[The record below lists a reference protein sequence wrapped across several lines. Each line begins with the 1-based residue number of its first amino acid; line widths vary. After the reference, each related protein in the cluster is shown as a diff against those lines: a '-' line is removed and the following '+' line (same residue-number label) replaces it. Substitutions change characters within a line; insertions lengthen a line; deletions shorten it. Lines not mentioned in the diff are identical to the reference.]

1 MSDYPQSQ
9 LQKSKKPRSRGRGGI
24 FYRSLMR
31 EFAVTGA
38 LVSSILLG
46 IMVFTQLIRLLGDSV
61 SGILAVEG
69 IMALVGFTTLNYLP
83 IVLSVSLYLAVLL
96 TLTRSYRDSEMVVW
110 FSSGIGLTRW
120 IRPVMGFAV
129 PVVAVIALLSFVLAP
144 WAKLKSEEFKSRLD
158 SRDDVA
164 LATPGVF
171 RESNQADRV
180 FFLENLDAKNN
191 RVGNVFVQ
199 SVQNSKEG
207 TMVAKE
213 GLQETAANGDRFIVL
228 LNGTRYEG
236 VPGQNDF
243 RIVEFER
250 YAIRMEAAEVK
261 EAQLDRKS
269 LSTLQLLMDRTPGN
283 LSEIAWRIGSPL
295 SALILALLAIPL
307 SFVNPRSGRSFNL
320 IIAVV
325 LYMVYSN
332 MMGATSAWL
341 ALSKI
346 SVVFGLWGLHILMLG
361 LLVVLFYNRLSVYS
375 WRRLFR

>member
-1 MSDYPQSQ
+1 M
-9 LQKSKKPRSRGRGGI
+9 RGGI
-24 FYRSLMR
+24 FYRSLVR

-46 IMVFTQLIRLLGDSV
+46 IMLFTQLIRLLGDSV
-61 SGILAVEG
+61 SGLLAVEG
-69 IMALVGFTTLNYLP
+69 VMALVGFTTLNYLP
-83 IVLSVSLYLAVLL
+83 IVLSVSLYLSILL

-120 IRPVMGFAV
+120 IRPVMGFTI
-129 PVVAVIALLSFVLAP
+129 PVVCVIGLLSFVLSP

-180 FFLENLDAKNN
+180 FFLENIDPKNN

-236 VPGQNDF
+236 VPGQNDY

-250 YAIRMEAAEVK
+250 YAVRIEAAEVK
-261 EAQLDRKS
+261 EVQLDRKS
-269 LSTLQLLMDRTPGN
+269 FSTLRLLQDPNPGN
-283 LSEIAWRIGSPL
+283 ISELAWRIGAPV

-320 IIAVV
+320 VIAVV
-325 LYMVYSN
+325 LYMVYNN
-332 MMGATSAWL
+332 MLGVTSTWIAQG
-341 ALSKI
+341 KI
-346 SVVFGLWGLHILMLG
+346 SVVLGLWGLHAVMMGALVLM
-361 LLVVLFYNRLSVYS
+361 FYKRLSVFS
-375 WRRLFR
+375 WRRLIK